1 MFKWYILTIIKKFYK
16 KVFYFLFSFFLTSAP
31 IFGIIVIETQR
42 MQKKMDKY
50 QLMAII
56 ELLTDLVNLGFY
68 KKFTV
73 SVNIQ
78 IAPKR
83 QPG

>member
-1 MFKWYILTIIKKFYK
+1 
-16 KVFYFLFSFFLTSAP
+16 
-31 IFGIIVIETQR
+31 
-42 MQKKMDKY
+42 MDKY

-56 ELLTDLVNLGFY
+56 ELLTDLVKFGFY

-78 IAPKR
+78 ITPKR